1 VYSKWFSTPTPAY
14 LELVTQLYG
23 AESGERLYR
32 AYRDELSS
40 RERWSHRLDW
50 SGIVVYE
57 AGKVKAHA
65 IVQVIQD
72 KPLAYVGYVESLND
86 PAAAGTLVHEI
97 RAELRHKHPG
107 RALYL
112 PVNQS
117 LWHTYRFKTRGDSL
131 LPFDPPCQ
139 PYYGDLFARLFET
152 KELYSS
158 YRMAVPREF
167 QLEGIHLPFT
177 VRELSA
183 GTRPHAPPTAVLR
196 AGSPLPAGTRPH
208 AAPTAVLR
216 AGSPLPAARL
226 PEELRAIYDL
236 SVSIFQ
242 DCHSIPSFAEFAAL
256 YGGPA
261 GSFNLRYVLLAEA
274 QGRPEKSHAVV
285 RDVGAGTNASTPPL
299 QAHFAQRP
307 APLGLPGVQR
317 AGGVRSQISEDSE
330 QRDAARAGGRE
341 LSSLPQSPAAQG
353 MPVGFIFA
361 LPLGQAVYIKTLG
374 VAPSAQN
381 RHVGR
386 LLFESICRRA
396 RADGYETLYGLFM
409 KNDRLITQLLP
420 SDAEKVAEYT
430 LYRGG

>member
-1 VYSKWFSTPTPAY
+1 MYSKWFSTPAPAY
-14 LELVTQLYG
+14 EKLVTQLYG
-23 AESGERLYR
+23 AEVGERLNR

-57 AGKVKAHA
+57 AGEVKAHA
-65 IVQVIQD
+65 VVQVIQD
-72 KPLAYVGYVESLND
+72 KPLAYVGYVEALND
-86 PAAAGTLVHEI
+86 PAAAGLLVHEI

-107 RALYL
+107 RAVYL

-117 LWHTYRFKTRGDSL
+117 IWHSYRFKTSGDGV

-158 YRMAVPREF
+158 YQMAVPRAF
-167 QLEGIHLPFT
+167 RLEGIDLAVT
-177 VRELSA
+177 VRELD
-183 GTRPHAPPTAVLR
+183 
-196 AGSPLPAGTRPH
+196 
-208 AAPTAVLR
+208 
-216 AGSPLPAARL
+216 AARL
-226 PEELRAIYDL
+226 PAELRAIYDL

-242 DCHSIPSFAEFAAL
+242 DCHSFPSFAEFAAL
-256 YGGPA
+256 YAGAA
-261 GSFNLRYVLLAEA
+261 GSFNLRYVLIAEA
-274 QGRPEKSHAVV
+274 QAV
-285 RDVGAGTNASTPPL
+285 
-299 QAHFAQRP
+299 
-307 APLGLPGVQR
+307 
-317 AGGVRSQISEDSE
+317 
-330 QRDAARAGGRE
+330 
-341 LSSLPQSPAAQG
+341 
-353 MPVGFIFA
+353 PVGFIFA

-409 KNDRLITQLLP
+409 KNDRLITKLLP
-420 SDAEKVAEYT
+420 PDAEKVAEYT